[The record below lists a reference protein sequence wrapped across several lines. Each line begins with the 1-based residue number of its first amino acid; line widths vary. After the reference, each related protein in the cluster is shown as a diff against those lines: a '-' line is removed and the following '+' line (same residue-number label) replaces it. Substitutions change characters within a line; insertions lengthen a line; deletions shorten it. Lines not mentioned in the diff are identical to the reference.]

1 MHEFGN
7 KMEDIV
13 AATTDGA
20 SVMKSFEIMICC
32 VHQLCFAYGYHLALT
47 DFLYARRNL
56 FEGLGTERGHNT
68 ESDSEFSLEEETEEV
83 DKTAVDFEETKAID
97 IELQKFV
104 AEVIWKVTTIVE
116 MFRKCSLKNEIL
128 QKYIQAQLN
137 TEQKLFLDSKTR
149 WNSLLEMIK
158 IFVKEKNVS
167 E

>member
-1 MHEFGN
+1 MKGRLHEFGN

-32 VHQLCFAYGYHLALT
+32 VQQLCFAHGYHLALT

-68 ESDSEFSLEEETEEV
+68 ESGSEFSSEEETEEV

-97 IELQKFV
+97 I
-104 AEVIWKVTTIVE
+104 A
-116 MFRKCSLKNEIL
+116 
-128 QKYIQAQLN
+128 
-137 TEQKLFLDSKTR
+137 
-149 WNSLLEMIK
+149 
-158 IFVKEKNVS
+158 
-167 E
+167 